1 MATDYTDELIRG
13 INTDNIELVVD
24 SVNNGADLLGEQ
36 LGYRPVNQALNRANR
51 DIISYLFNVLK
62 ERGLLYDPINFPID
76 VGEYELPYSMM
87 ILNPLQHGRL
97 YNDFIGFLQ
106 GNIDH
111 IPTQAEIEQEEA
123 KTERYSTS
131 ETEAYFTESEE
142 SEVGFDGVV
151 GMDEDRVVDMDEDRV
166 LDWEEIEAFEEQQ
179 IQREEEEERQREEGR
194 PQYTINNILAVL
206 GQQGG
211 HLVARRLRQ
220 ARKNNIIPERLDT
233 IVCKLGMDLLSQDNF
248 DSQLLDALQQQRYQ
262 QAREGTIPDTV
273 LGFIDNSTGHVLCVV
288 KEQELAYWNSKAY
301 KYKGVIADNQY
312 DYQLKQNT
320 QDYLFFMN
328 FSLWPGHFFLR
339 YNLDI
344 VINSNT
350 NIFLVVKTNKKFY
363 DINNR
368 GRVGAFHNYDRNGDY
383 IHIIIPIE

>member
-13 INTDNIELVVD
+13 IDTDDIELVVD

-36 LGYRPVNQALNRANR
+36 LGYRPVNQALFKANR

-62 ERGLLYDPINFPID
+62 ERGLLYDPINFPMD

-87 ILNPLQHGRL
+87 ILHPLQHGRL

-111 IPTQAEIEQEEA
+111 IPTQAEIEIEDA
-123 KTERYSTS
+123 DTERYDSDLEAYTDS
-131 ETEAYFTESEE
+131 ETEAYYTESEE

-151 GMDEDRVVDMDEDRV
+151 DMDEDRVVN
-166 LDWEEIEAFEEQQ
+166 WEEIEAFEEQQ
-179 IQREEEEERQREEGR
+179 IQREEAYYRQREEGR
-194 PQYTINNILAVL
+194 PQYTIDNILAVL
-206 GQQGG
+206 GQQGT
-211 HLVARRLRQ
+211 LAARRLRR
-220 ARKNNIIPERLDT
+220 ARLNNIIPRRLDT
-233 IVCKLGMDLLSQDNF
+233 IVCKLGMDLVSQDNF

-262 QAREGTIPDTV
+262 QAREEGIAPETI
-273 LGFIDNSTGHVLCVV
+273 LGFIDSNTGHVLCVV
-288 KEQELAYWNSKAY
+288 KDQESEYWESKAY
-301 KYKGVIADNQY
+301 KYKGVIADNRI

-328 FSLWPGHFFLR
+328 FSLWQGHFFLR

-368 GRVGAFHNYDRNGDY
+368 GRVGAFHNYDRDGDY